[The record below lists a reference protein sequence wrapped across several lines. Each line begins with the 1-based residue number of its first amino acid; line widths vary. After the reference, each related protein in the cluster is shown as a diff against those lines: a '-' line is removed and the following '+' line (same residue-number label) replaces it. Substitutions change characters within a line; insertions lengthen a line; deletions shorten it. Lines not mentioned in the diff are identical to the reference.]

1 MQNAYYLI
9 GDKLMKDTK
18 YYYSRLIEE
27 KINRT
32 LKSSGAILITGPKFC
47 GKSTTCK
54 RFAKSII
61 ELNDDNLIEIANADN
76 SVALNGELPRMI
88 DEWQTV
94 PNLWN
99 KVKSRVDSLGV
110 FGQYILTGS
119 ATPADN
125 SKIHHSGSG
134 RITPIIMRPMSL
146 FESKDSIG
154 KYSIKE
160 MFDEKDIF
168 VFDSN
173 ENHSLIDTAFY
184 ICRGGWPL
192 SIQKDRRIAL
202 DVTRNYYEGL
212 FNFKNSENKKY
223 RNKNPEIVKM
233 LLKSYARNISSE
245 ASYQT
250 IMKDV
255 MQSNSR
261 NMNIKTF
268 DAYLDILHEL
278 FLVDDLLAWCPNIRS
293 KSNIRTTPTRHFVDP
308 SLACL
313 SLNISPEDLLIDANT
328 FGLFFEDL
336 AVRDLRIYS
345 ESIDGEIR
353 HYRDSSGLECDAV
366 IHLRDG
372 RWAPIEIK
380 LGSQEAIEL
389 AAKNLIKL
397 INNIDEKYSKPSFA
411 MILTATGKA
420 YRRNDGIYVIPIN
433 LLRN

>member
-9 GDKLMKDTK
+9 GDELMKDTK

-61 ELNDDNLIEIANADN
+61 ELNDDNLIEIVNADN

-336 AVRDLRIYS
+336 AVRDLKIYS

>member
-268 DAYLDILHEL
+268 DAYLLH
-278 FLVDDLLAWCPNIRS
+278 S
-293 KSNIRTTPTRHFVDP
+293 T
-308 SLACL
+308 
-313 SLNISPEDLLIDANT
+313 
-328 FGLFFEDL
+328 
-336 AVRDLRIYS
+336 Y
-345 ESIDGEIR
+345 
-353 HYRDSSGLECDAV
+353 
-366 IHLRDG
+366 
-372 RWAPIEIK
+372 
-380 LGSQEAIEL
+380 
-389 AAKNLIKL
+389 
-397 INNIDEKYSKPSFA
+397 
-411 MILTATGKA
+411 
-420 YRRNDGIYVIPIN
+420 
-433 LLRN
+433 